1 MSILKFSEDHEWV
14 AVEGDIATV
23 GISEYAQSQLGD
35 IVFVELPEVGK
46 QLAQGDEAAVVESVK
61 AASEVYTPVS
71 GEVTEV
77 NTELEDNAALVNE
90 SPMIKGWFFKM
101 RLSDP
106 KELEG
111 LMDESAYEA
120 YVEGLD

>member
-1 MSILKFSEDHEWV
+1 M
-14 AVEGDIATV
+14 
-23 GISEYAQSQLGD
+23 
-35 IVFVELPEVGK
+35 
-46 QLAQGDEAAVVESVK
+46 
-61 AASEVYTPVS
+61 
-71 GEVTEV
+71 TEV